1 MSQTYFVTGA
11 QGCIGA
17 WVVKTIV
24 EQGDAAVLFDLE
36 HHDRRLTQV
45 LKPEQLNQVQR
56 VCGDVGDFETV
67 HRAMAENQT
76 TAIIHLAGLQVPF
89 CKADPVK
96 GARVNVLGTLN
107 VFEAARKLSL
117 QRLVYASSAAVYD
130 AAEGLASVNEA
141 VVPHP
146 NTHYGVFKLAN
157 EGNARVYAQDFD
169 FCSVGL
175 RPLTIYG
182 LARDQGLT
190 SDPTRALKAAAL
202 GRPFKIGFSGPT
214 DFLYVADAA
223 RAFVRC
229 ATVALPG
236 AQVFNLHGQSLEVAE
251 FVAQAN
257 ALLPAEYRDLI
268 QIDGP
273 VLPIAPCLDES
284 ALQEM
289 VPNLPKTSLKNG
301 LQETLDFFRNLHA
314 ENRLPMNDI
323 AQP

>member
-24 EQGDAAVLFDLE
+24 EQGDTAILFDLE
-36 HHDRRLTQV
+36 HHDRRLAQV
-45 LKPEQLNQVQR
+45 LQPDQLEQVR
-56 VCGDVGDFETV
+56 RIAGDVSDFDSV
-67 HRAMAENQT
+67 YRAMAASQT
-76 TAIIHLAGLQVPF
+76 QAIVHLAGLQVPF
-89 CKADPVK
+89 CKADPVQ

-107 VFEAARKLSL
+107 VFEAACKLKL
-117 QRLVYASSAAVYD
+117 PRLVYASSAAVYD
-130 AAEGLASVNEA
+130 AAEGLDSVDEA

-146 NTHYGVFKLAN
+146 TTHYGVYKLAN
-157 EGNARVYAQDFD
+157 EGNARVYAQDSGL
-169 FCSVGL
+169 CSVGL

-182 LARDQGLT
+182 LTRDQGLT

-229 ATVALPG
+229 ATEALPG
-236 AQVFNLHGQSLEVAE
+236 AQVFNLHGQSMEVAE
-251 FVAQAN
+251 FVAEIN
-257 ALLPAEYRDLI
+257 ALLPPDLQDLI

-273 VLPIAPCLDES
+273 TLPIAPCLDES
-284 ALQEM
+284 ALQKM
-289 VPNLPKTSLKNG
+289 VPNLPKTSLQNG
-301 LQETLDFFRNLHA
+301 LQETLDLFQRLHA
-314 ENRLPMNDI
+314 ENRLPLDDI
-323 AQP
+323 TQP